1 MRRISNTRKTRKAIT
16 LVELIVAMALTAMFA
31 TACIALILPITKIYT
46 ETNKISRSQL
56 VADAVV
62 DALRAECSKTIVTDT
77 GDVWLYNPADYDGKV
92 LTDAQVDPSYEKG
105 TVLVLRRNSTY
116 CETISANYVISDE
129 LVQKVREKDM
139 FISGADGSGNVTSKS
154 VYNISS
160 DDAAEGYVHF
170 GYFMSGAV
178 LTKGF
183 TYIYPYDYFDYTN
196 PYTKDSYMGYTV
208 SLYFHDIKYDSNLKP
223 VYVLCDVTVEG
234 ESEAAC
240 TRSVVLCFS

>member
-1 MRRISNTRKTRKAIT
+1 MKRISNTRKTRKAIT

-56 VADAVV
+56 VADTVV
-62 DALRAECSKTIVTDT
+62 DALRAECSKAIITST
-77 GDVWLYNPADYDGKV
+77 GDVWLYTPTEYDGKI
-92 LTDAQVDPSYEKG
+92 LTDAQVDPSSDNG

-116 CETISANYVISDE
+116 CETIASNYVISDE
-129 LVQKVREKDM
+129 LVQIVKEKDV
-139 FISGADGSGNVTSKS
+139 FESGVDGTGNVTSKS

-160 DDAAEGYVHF
+160 EDAANGYIHY

-183 TYIYPYDYFDYTN
+183 TYIYPYDYYDYTS

-208 SLYFHDIKYDSNLKP
+208 SLYFHDIKYDSDLKP

-234 ESEAAC
+234 ESGAAC

>member
-1 MRRISNTRKTRKAIT
+1 MKRISNTRKTRKAIT

-56 VADAVV
+56 VADTVV
-62 DALRAECSKTIVTDT
+62 DALRAECSKAIITST
-77 GDVWLYNPADYDGKV
+77 GDVWLYTPTEYDGKI
-92 LTDAQVDPSYEKG
+92 LTDAQVDPSSDNG

-116 CETISANYVISDE
+116 CETIASNYVISDE
-129 LVQKVREKDM
+129 LVQKVKEKDV
-139 FISGADGSGNVTSKS
+139 FVSGADGTGNVTSKS

-160 DDAAEGYVHF
+160 EDAANGYIHY

-183 TYIYPYDYFDYTN
+183 TYIYPYDYYDYTS

-208 SLYFHDIKYDSNLKP
+208 SLNFHDIKYDSNLKP
-223 VYVLCDVTVEG
+223 IYVLCDVTVES
-234 ESEAAC
+234 ESEAVC

>member
-1 MRRISNTRKTRKAIT
+1 MKRISNTRKTRKAIT

-62 DALRAECSKTIVTDT
+62 DALRAECSKAIVTST
-77 GDVWLYNPADYDGKV
+77 GDVWLYTPTDNEGKI

-116 CETISANYVISDE
+116 CETIASNYAISDE
-129 LVQKVREKDM
+129 LVQKVKEKDV
-139 FISGADGSGNVTSKS
+139 FGSGADGTGNVTSKS
-154 VYNISS
+154 VYNISPE
-160 DDAAEGYVHF
+160 DASAGYIHY

-183 TYIYPYDYFDYTN
+183 TYIYPYDYYDYTS

-223 VYVLCDVTVEG
+223 VYVLCDVTVES
-234 ESEAAC
+234 ESEAVC

>member
-1 MRRISNTRKTRKAIT
+1 MKRISNTRKTRKAIT

-56 VADAVV
+56 VADTVV
-62 DALRAECSKTIVTDT
+62 DALRAECSKAIITST
-77 GDVWLYNPADYDGKV
+77 GDVWLYTPTEYDGKI
-92 LTDAQVDPSYEKG
+92 LTDAQVDPSSDNG

-116 CETISANYVISDE
+116 CETIASNYVISDE
-129 LVQKVREKDM
+129 LVQKVKEKDV
-139 FISGADGSGNVTSKS
+139 FVSGADGTGNVTSKS

-160 DDAAEGYVHF
+160 EDAANGYIHY

-183 TYIYPYDYFDYTN
+183 TYIYPYDYYDYTS

-208 SLYFHDIKYDSNLKP
+208 SLNFHDIQYDSNLKP
-223 VYVLCDVTVEG
+223 LYVLCDVTVES
-234 ESEAAC
+234 ESEAVC

>member
-1 MRRISNTRKTRKAIT
+1 MKRISNTRKTRKAIT

-56 VADAVV
+56 VADTVV
-62 DALRAECSKTIVTDT
+62 DALRAECSKAIITST
-77 GDVWLYNPADYDGKV
+77 GDVWLYTPTEYDGKI
-92 LTDAQVDPSYEKG
+92 LTDAQVDPSSDNG

-116 CETISANYVISDE
+116 CETIASNYVISDE
-129 LVQKVREKDM
+129 LVQKVKEKDV
-139 FISGADGSGNVTSKS
+139 FVSGADGTGNVTSKS

-160 DDAAEGYVHF
+160 EDAANGYIHY

-183 TYIYPYDYFDYTN
+183 TYIYPYDYYDYTS

-208 SLYFHDIKYDSNLKP
+208 SLNFHDIKYDSNLKP
-223 VYVLCDVTVEG
+223 LYVLCDVTVES
-234 ESEAAC
+234 ESEAVC

>member
-1 MRRISNTRKTRKAIT
+1 MKRISNTRKTRKAIT

-56 VADAVV
+56 VADTVV
-62 DALRAECSKTIVTDT
+62 DALRAECSKAIITST
-77 GDVWLYNPADYDGKV
+77 GDVWLYTPTEYDGKI
-92 LTDAQVDPSYEKG
+92 LTDAQVDPSSDNG

-129 LVQKVREKDM
+129 LVQKVKEKDV
-139 FISGADGSGNVTSKS
+139 FVSGSDGTGNVTSKS

-160 DDAAEGYVHF
+160 EDAANGYIHY

-183 TYIYPYDYFDYTN
+183 TYIYPYDYYDYTS

-208 SLYFHDIKYDSNLKP
+208 SLNFHDIKYDSNLKP
-223 VYVLCDVTVEG
+223 LYVLCDVTVES
-234 ESEAAC
+234 ESEAVC

>member
-1 MRRISNTRKTRKAIT
+1 MKRISNTRKTRKAIT

-56 VADAVV
+56 VADTVV
-62 DALRAECSKTIVTDT
+62 DALRAECSKAIITST
-77 GDVWLYNPADYDGKV
+77 GDVWLYTPTEYDGKI
-92 LTDAQVDPSYEKG
+92 LTDAQVDPSSDNG
-105 TVLVLRRNSTY
+105 TVLVLRRYSTY
-116 CETISANYVISDE
+116 CETIASNYVISDE
-129 LVQKVREKDM
+129 LVQIVKEKDV
-139 FISGADGSGNVTSKS
+139 FESGVDGTGNVTSKS

-160 DDAAEGYVHF
+160 EDAANGYIHY

-183 TYIYPYDYFDYTN
+183 TYIYPYDYYDYTS

-208 SLYFHDIKYDSNLKP
+208 SLYFHDIKYDSDLKP

-234 ESEAAC
+234 ESGAAC

>member
-1 MRRISNTRKTRKAIT
+1 MKRISNTRKTRKAIT

-56 VADAVV
+56 VADTVV
-62 DALRAECSKTIVTDT
+62 DALRAECSKAIITST
-77 GDVWLYNPADYDGKV
+77 GDVWLYTPTEYDGKI
-92 LTDAQVDPSYEKG
+92 LTDAQVDPSSDNG

-116 CETISANYVISDE
+116 CETIASNYVISDE
-129 LVQKVREKDM
+129 LVQKVKEKDV
-139 FISGADGSGNVTSKS
+139 FVSGADGTGNVTSKS

-160 DDAAEGYVHF
+160 EDAANGYIHY

-183 TYIYPYDYFDYTN
+183 TYIYPYDYYDYTS
-196 PYTKDSYMGYTV
+196 PYTKDSYMGYIV
-208 SLYFHDIKYDSNLKP
+208 SLNFHDIKYDSNLKP
-223 VYVLCDVTVEG
+223 LYVLCDVTVES
-234 ESEAAC
+234 ESEAVC

>member
-1 MRRISNTRKTRKAIT
+1 MKRISNTRKTRKAIT

-139 FISGADGSGNVTSKS
+139 FISG
-154 VYNISS
+154 
-160 DDAAEGYVHF
+160 
-170 GYFMSGAV
+170 
-178 LTKGF
+178 
-183 TYIYPYDYFDYTN
+183 
-196 PYTKDSYMGYTV
+196 
-208 SLYFHDIKYDSNLKP
+208 
-223 VYVLCDVTVEG
+223 
-234 ESEAAC
+234 
-240 TRSVVLCFS
+240 

>member
-1 MRRISNTRKTRKAIT
+1 MKRISNTRKTRKAIT

-56 VADAVV
+56 VADTVV
-62 DALRAECSKTIVTDT
+62 DALRAECSKAIITST
-77 GDVWLYNPADYDGKV
+77 GDVWLYTPTEYDGKI
-92 LTDAQVDPSYEKG
+92 LTDAQVDPSSDNG

-116 CETISANYVISDE
+116 CETIASNYVISDE
-129 LVQKVREKDM
+129 LVQKVKEKDV
-139 FISGADGSGNVTSKS
+139 FVSGADGTGNVTSKS

-160 DDAAEGYVHF
+160 EDTANGYIHY

-183 TYIYPYDYFDYTN
+183 TYIYPYDYYDYTS

-208 SLYFHDIKYDSNLKP
+208 SLNFHDIKYDSNLKP
-223 VYVLCDVTVEG
+223 LYVLCDVTVES
-234 ESEAAC
+234 ESEAVC

>member
-1 MRRISNTRKTRKAIT
+1 MKRISNTRKTRKAIT

-56 VADAVV
+56 VADTVV
-62 DALRAECSKTIVTDT
+62 DALRAECSKAIITST
-77 GDVWLYNPADYDGKV
+77 GDVWLYTPTEYDGKI
-92 LTDAQVDPSYEKG
+92 LTDAQVDPSSGNG

-116 CETISANYVISDE
+116 CETIASNYVISDE
-129 LVQKVREKDM
+129 LVQKVKEKDA
-139 FISGADGSGNVTSKS
+139 FGSGADGSGNVTSKS

-160 DDAAEGYVHF
+160 EDAANGYIHY

-183 TYIYPYDYFDYTN
+183 TYIYPYDYFDYTS